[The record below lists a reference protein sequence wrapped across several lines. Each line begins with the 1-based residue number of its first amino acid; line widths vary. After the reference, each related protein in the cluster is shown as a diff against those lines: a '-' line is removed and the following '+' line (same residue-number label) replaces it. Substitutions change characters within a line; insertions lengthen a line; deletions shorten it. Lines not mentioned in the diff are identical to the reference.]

1 MFLLQEQLGYDQD
14 YTSQLLGMVR
24 FNSLIYVPYW
34 LTASIGADAPIN
46 DLILYKKLLKYKEL
60 DAEVAEIAISKLSL
74 HLWYLTEEVVA
85 FALFSNKL
93 DNDDK
98 ARMAAKLLTYALTP
112 GQLKIGKPTFPKL
125 NAETTLASF
134 VGSRS

>member
-1 MFLLQEQLGYDQD
+1 M
-14 YTSQLLGMVR
+14 R
-24 FNSLIYVPYW
+24 SLIR
-34 LTASIGADAPIN
+34 ASASIKAVQPFIGADAPIN

-74 HLWYLTEEVVA
+74 HLWYLTEEVVV

-98 ARMAAKLLTYALTP
+98 ARMAAKLLIYALTP
-112 GQLKIGKPTFPKL
+112 GQLKVGKPKL
-125 NAETTLASF
+125 DAERTLAS
-134 VGSRS
+134 